1 MTYELLTSISMV
13 VEDIPSAVSTLVDAI
28 GIGVPKPHWYV
39 EGSGIRAQFCR
50 VHPSYVVAPTLIEL
64 VTAAEVPPDASHAF
78 PVAEIAAKQGNR
90 PVKIHA
96 TGIGLPAV
104 ALYDLGRHLQQLG
117 VSHWYLGAG
126 DTARLVISHDLAGLF
141 VEAIPSAE
149 LRLGDEGFHGLADV
163 PAGITPEAMVRIA
176 ARRHLVADLE
186 ETLRVLD
193 RTMRWKHARI
203 VDEPGCRRA
212 IMALSA
218 PRSAQLE
225 LVQPTGPGRVQ
236 DAYDE
241 LGPGAWTIQ
250 IAVADVAAKAEDLAR
265 RRTPYTA
272 ESDVLRVDPA
282 ATLGVPFEFVAA
294 GQTSVGGAP
303 RPADGR

>member
-1 MTYELLTSISMV
+1 VTYQLLTSVSIV
-13 VEDIPSAVSTLVDAI
+13 VEDIPSAVSTLIDAI

-39 EGSGIRAQFCR
+39 EGSGIKAQFCR
-50 VHPSYVVAPTLIEL
+50 VHPSYIVAPTLLEL
-64 VTAAEVPPDASHAF
+64 VTAGEVPPDASHSF

-104 ALYDLGRHLQQLG
+104 ALHDLGRHVKQLG

-126 DTARLVISHDLAGLF
+126 DTARLVISDDLAGLF
-141 VEAIPSAE
+141 IEAIPSAE
-149 LRLGDEGFHGLADV
+149 LRLGEDGFHGLADV
-163 PAGITPEAMVRIA
+163 PAGAAPEAMVRIA
-176 ARRHLVADLE
+176 ARQHLVADLE

-193 RTMRWKHARI
+193 RTMRWKPAHI

-212 IMALSA
+212 IMAFSA

-225 LVQPTGPGRVQ
+225 LVQPAGPGRVQ

-241 LGPGAWTIQ
+241 LGPGAWTIR
-250 IAVADVAAKAEDLAR
+250 IAVVDVAAKAEDLTAR
-265 RRTPYTA
+265 GTPYTA
-272 ESDVLRVDPA
+272 ENDVLRVDPA
-282 ATLGVPFEFVAA
+282 ATQGVPFEFVA
-294 GQTSVGGAP
+294 GLTP
-303 RPADGR
+303 PALEQ